1 LPDLSLLLPLLE
13 EVIAILKRSTGS
25 SGRHATIRVGGG
37 WHMTVLE
44 VVMGS
49 MVPFTGGGGWDR
61 HKKDYEERE
70 RERERER
77 RLPSGGGSRL
87 PFVSGGRSRPQ
98 IWWWRHS
105 PMNLP
110 TVSMMS

>member
-1 LPDLSLLLPLLE
+1 MPPRAIGHVSPTLPDLSLLLPLLE

-77 RLPSGGGSRL
+77 EK
-87 PFVSGGRSRPQ
+87 VTK
-98 IWWWRHS
+98 WWWIQAPIRQRR
-105 PMNLP
+105 
-110 TVSMMS
+110 

>member
-1 LPDLSLLLPLLE
+1 MPDLSLLLPLLE

-77 RLPSGGGSRL
+77 EGYQVVVDPGSHSSAAVDPGLRSGGGDTH
-87 PFVSGGRSRPQ
+87 P
-98 IWWWRHS
+98 
-105 PMNLP
+105 
-110 TVSMMS
+110 